1 MKSLASLLLLSGAA
15 FAQTLVLTHANVID
29 GVSAQP
35 VRDATVV
42 IRDGKIERM
51 GAGGDVPAG
60 AQVLDLKGKWVLP
73 GFVDAHAHVGE
84 LRAARLALASGATTL
99 RDMGVAH
106 FADIGIRDLNHGGV
120 ADLPDIVAAGYHVR
134 PRPDENLFVDIP
146 KLADL
151 MNAGVN
157 GPDNVRRMVRAQIE
171 RGVNMIKTMA
181 TERAGLPD
189 TDPRKR
195 VYSEEEMA
203 AIVDEARKAN
213 LHVAVHA
220 HGDEGAAA
228 AVRAGVRSI
237 EHGTY
242 LSDQTL
248 ALMKEKGTYLVP
260 TVATVQDLIDPG
272 GDYDNALLSIRGRAM
287 MPRLR
292 EVVGKAWKMGV
303 KIVAGTDTSYGPNSN
318 RRIAHEIAEFVAL
331 GMSPMAA
338 IQSATAVSATCLG
351 IDSRTGSLKPG
362 LEADLIAVDRNPLED
377 PTSLFDVLLVVNDGK
392 VALNRLK
399 F

>member
-1 MKSLASLLLLSGAA
+1 MKLIASVLLITGAT

-42 IRDGKIERM
+42 IRDGKIERIA
-51 GAGGDVPAG
+51 AGGEAPAG

-73 GFVDAHAHVGE
+73 GFVDAHAHVAE

-106 FADIGIRDLNHGGV
+106 FADIGIRELNHGGA

-146 KLADL
+146 KLAGL
-151 MNAGVN
+151 MSTGVAG
-157 GPDNVRRMVRAQIE
+157 GDSVRRMVRAQIE
-171 RGVNMIKTMA
+171 RGVNVIKTMG

-195 VYSEEEMA
+195 VYSEEELA
-203 AIVDEARKAN
+203 AIVDEARKSSIY
-213 LHVAVHA
+213 VAAHA

-248 ALMKEKGTYLVP
+248 ALMKEKGTFLVP
-260 TVATVQDLIDPG
+260 TGATVQDLIEPG
-272 GDYDNALLSIRGRAM
+272 GDYDNALLAIRGRAM

-303 KIVAGTDTSYGPNSN
+303 KIVAGTDTGYGPNSS
-318 RRIAHEIAEFVAL
+318 RRMAHEIAEFVAL
-331 GMSPMAA
+331 GISSMAA
-338 IQSATAVSATCLG
+338 IQSATSVSATCMG
-351 IDSRTGSLKPG
+351 IDNRTGSLKPG
-362 LEADLIAVDRNPLED
+362 LEADIIAVDRNPLED
-377 PTSLFDVLLVVNDGK
+377 PSSLFDVLLVINNGK